1 VAERAVAGRAVADGR
16 LRAPRFADVLTA
28 LEADERWA
36 VDHHPE
42 RARAGGRAAALLLD
56 VINPEVLVVCEA
68 GTARRP
74 ELLADLRAEAARH
87 SHGGGDV
94 AGRVVAGSFG
104 AQALAVAAGSV
115 VLRETYERPL
125 ELAARI

>member
-1 VAERAVAGRAVADGR
+1 VDL
-16 LRAPRFADVLTA
+16 LR
-28 LEADERWA
+28 
-36 VDHHPE
+36 E
-42 RARAGGRAAALLLD
+42 RARAVGRAAALLLD

-74 ELLADLRAEAARH
+74 ELLADLRAEVAHH
-87 SHGGGDV
+87 SHGGGEV

-104 AQALAVAAGSV
+104 TQALGVAAGSV